1 MTADSPTP
9 APIGVFDSGVGGLT
23 VLRAIRDRLPAMP
36 LVYLG
41 DTARVPYG
49 TRSPETVR
57 RYAVEGARFL
67 LERQVQMVV
76 AACNTVSAV
85 ALEALRALLPVPV
98 VGVVEPG
105 AAAAVAATHTG
116 RIGIIGTE
124 ATIASRAYEEAIRAR
139 LASARTL
146 ARPCPLLVPLAEQ
159 GWTDNDVARAALA
172 HYLEDLRR
180 EEIDTLVLGCTHY
193 PLFKPLLADLLGPGV
208 RLIDSAEATAAVVA
222 EQVTAPGE
230 GCGEPTFYLTDLPHT
245 FPQVAARFLG
255 GPVRHLFQVRY

>member
-1 MTADSPTP
+1 MTPT
-9 APIGVFDSGVGGLT
+9 APIGIFDSGVGGLT
-23 VLRAIRDRLPAMP
+23 VLRAIRARLPAVP

-49 TRSPETVR
+49 TRSAETVR

-85 ALEALRALLPVPV
+85 ALDALRDALPVEV

-105 AAAAVAATHTG
+105 AAAAVAASRSG

-124 ATIASRAYEEAIRAR
+124 ATIASRAYEEAISGR
-139 LASARTL
+139 LPAARTL

-172 HYLEDLRR
+172 HYLEDLRH

-193 PLFKPLLADLLGPGV
+193 PLFKPLLADLLGERV
-208 RLIDSAEATAAVVA
+208 ALIDSAEATAAVVA
-222 EQVTAPGE
+222 ERLGPGAGE
-230 GCGEPTFYLTDLPHT
+230 PVEPTFYLTDLPHT
-245 FPQVAARFLG
+245 FSQVAARFLG
-255 GPVRHLFQVRY
+255 SPVRHVFQVRY

>member
-1 MTADSPTP
+1 MPP
-9 APIGVFDSGVGGLT
+9 NAPIGIFDSGVGGLT
-23 VLRAIRDRLPAMP
+23 VLREIRARLPAVP

-49 TRSPETVR
+49 TRSAETVR

-85 ALEALRALLPVPV
+85 ALDALTEALPVEV
-98 VGVVEPG
+98 IGVVEPG
-105 AAAAVAATHTG
+105 ATAAAVATRSG
-116 RIGIIGTE
+116 RVGIIGTE
-124 ATIASRAYEEAIRAR
+124 ATIASRAYEEAIRRR
-139 LASARTL
+139 LPAARTL
-146 ARPCPLLVPLAEQ
+146 ARSCPLLVPLAEQ

-172 HYLEDLRR
+172 HYLEDLRH

-208 RLIDSAEATAAVVA
+208 ALIDSAEATAAVVA
-222 EQVTAPGE
+222 KRLHAVPGE
-230 GCGEPTFYLTDLPHT
+230 PVEPTFYLTDLPHT
-245 FPQVAARFLG
+245 FSQVAARFLG
-255 GPVRHLFQVRY
+255 APVRHLFQVRY

>member
-1 MTADSPTP
+1 MTAT
-9 APIGVFDSGVGGLT
+9 APIGIFDSGVGGLT
-23 VLRAIRDRLPAMP
+23 VLRAIRARLPALP

-49 TRSPETVR
+49 SRSPETVR
-57 RYAVEGARFL
+57 RYAVEGGRFL

-76 AACNTVSAV
+76 VACNTVSAV
-85 ALEALRALLPVPV
+85 ALDALCDALPVPV
-98 VGVVEPG
+98 IGVVEPG
-105 AAAAVAATHTG
+105 AEAAVAATRSG

-124 ATIASRAYEEAIRAR
+124 TTIASRAYEEAIRNR
-139 LASARTL
+139 LPAARTL

-208 RLIDSAEATAAVVA
+208 RLVDSAEATATAVA
-222 EQVTAPGE
+222 TRLGAPTGE
-230 GCGEPTFYLTDLPHT
+230 PVEPTFYLTALPHT
-245 FPQVAARFLG
+245 FSEVAARFLG
-255 GPVRHLFQVRY
+255 GPVRHVFQVRY